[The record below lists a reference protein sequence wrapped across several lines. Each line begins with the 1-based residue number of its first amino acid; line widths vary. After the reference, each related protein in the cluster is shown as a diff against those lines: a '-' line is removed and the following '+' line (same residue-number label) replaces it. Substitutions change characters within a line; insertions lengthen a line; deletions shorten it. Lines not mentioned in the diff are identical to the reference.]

1 MRDDTTKVQI
11 SKMDVTNNEELA
23 GAHLALVDEENNITA
38 EWIPNGKPKEFNGK
52 LLAGKT
58 YALREI
64 TAPSGYDLAKDITFT
79 INENGEIQ
87 KIVMEDKVSDGKCS
101 VTVQKLVMMDA

>member
-38 EWIPNGKPKEFNGK
+38 
-52 LLAGKT
+52 
-58 YALREI
+58 
-64 TAPSGYDLAKDITFT
+64 
-79 INENGEIQ
+79 
-87 KIVMEDKVSDGKCS
+87 
-101 VTVQKLVMMDA
+101 